1 MSKITDRIEE
11 MLKFQGLS
19 KKEMLD
25 SVGVTASAYSQWKL
39 GQSQPRLERLYLI
52 SEYLHIPVACLFEET
67 KTAAT
72 QTDDGLSQN
81 QKRLIQL
88 VSSLDDDLCAYLI
101 QKAQDLIDFQQFR
114 DARQ

>member
-1 MSKITDRIEE
+1 MK
-11 MLKFQGLS
+11 LKFYRIDNGKTQ
-19 KKEMLD
+19 KE
-25 SVGVTASAYSQWKL
+25 VAAYLGIAESTYSLYENEKRKIGFEDLLKL
-39 GQSQPRLERLYLI
+39 GELYGCTVDELLN
-52 SEYLHIPVACLFEET
+52 S